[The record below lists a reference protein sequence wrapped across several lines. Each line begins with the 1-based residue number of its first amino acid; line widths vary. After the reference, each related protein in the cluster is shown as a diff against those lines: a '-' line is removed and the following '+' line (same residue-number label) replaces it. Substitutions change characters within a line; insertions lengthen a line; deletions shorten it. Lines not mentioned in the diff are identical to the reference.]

1 MRDKKWIPDNKYRSM
16 MFDREAAASR
26 DKMRNQLAQSR
37 NLTASHLDTAAIH
50 SASSFAREEELKKI
64 EQFMTEN
71 QGDTEKV
78 QYIHKGEK
86 L

>member
-1 MRDKKWIPDNKYRSM
+1 MRDKKWIPENKYRSM
-16 MFDREAAASR
+16 MFDREAAANR
-26 DKMRNQLAQSR
+26 DRMRNQAEQSR

-50 SASSFAREEELKKI
+50 RASCFAGEEEMKKI

-71 QGDTEKV
+71 QGDAEKV